1 MADKT
6 NNPFRAE
13 LGGEQV
19 ASSSETALEVD
30 NLSHWF
36 DDFRVLNQVNLTI
49 AATISGVPKPSVVL
63 VLAKTIF
70 WGPQFCGSPTLCW

>member
-1 MADKT
+1 MTDKT

-19 ASSSETALEVD
+19 DSSSETALEVD

-49 AATISGVPKPSVVL
+49 APGQIVALVGPSEKKASLGHVIL
-63 VLAKTIF
+63 KDLF
-70 WGPQFCGSPTLCW
+70 LFCT